1 MDGAVRL
8 AINHA
13 KELAKRN
20 HQIYFV
26 GTLKGNLIPPTFKI
40 NGAKVYA
47 VRPPPIPS
55 RIRSFL
61 SPIMRTFLLSRR
73 INRLVK
79 KHKIDIIYAIGFIP
93 MLSSLNSRFSIK
105 IPIVVSYQGSEDS
118 YFYNQFGNKLG
129 LRSLHNSKSSQISKS
144 VTRNVGNFIFS
155 WMNALIFPSRTAYDA
170 FNDNFKPRS
179 RTTECIIP
187 NGVDCRFFTPEKEFS
202 EYPIILYVGVLSR
215 RKGLDLIIKA
225 ATVVLKNNPNTKF
238 VFIGRGGFRSSLE
251 RLAVE
256 LGVNNSVSF
265 LGAVEDDVL
274 LSYYRKAT
282 TVVVPTYFDTF
293 PTAVLEAMAME
304 KPIIT
309 TSNSSTA
316 EVFSDLDK
324 SLLIHPGNYIQ
335 LADSIH
341 KILNDQSLQIKIG
354 GSTRSVVESK
364 YSLKDAVDKLENL
377 MNILIYRPS

>member
-13 KELAKRN
+13 QELAKRN
-20 HQIYFV
+20 HRIYFV
-26 GTLKGNLIPPTFKI
+26 GTLKENLIPTKFKI

-47 VRPPPIPS
+47 VRSPIIPS
-55 RIRSFL
+55 RIRSL
-61 SPIMRTFLLSRR
+61 ISPIMRTIFLSRR

-79 KHKIDIIYAIGFIP
+79 KYKIDIIYAIGFIP
-93 MLSSLNSRFSIK
+93 MLSSLNSRFSTK

-118 YFYNQFGNKLG
+118 YFYNQFGNRLG
-129 LRSLHNSKSSQISKS
+129 LRSLHNSKSSQLSKS
-144 VTRNVGNFIFS
+144 VIRNAGNYIFS
-155 WMNALIFPSRTAYDA
+155 WMNALIFPSQTAYDA
-170 FNDNFKPRS
+170 FNENFKPRS
-179 RTTECIIP
+179 RTTESIIP
-187 NGVDCRFFTPEKEFS
+187 NGVDCRFFSPEKEFS
-202 EYPIILYVGVLSR
+202 EYPLILYVGVLSR

-225 ATVVLKNNPNTKF
+225 APLVLKNNPTAKF
-238 VFIGRGGFRSSLE
+238 VFIGKGGFRSSLE

-324 SLLIHPGNYIQ
+324 SLIIRPGDYFQ
-335 LADSIH
+335 LADSII
-341 KILNDQSLQIKIG
+341 KILNDRNLQIKIG

-364 YSLKDAVDKLENL
+364 YSLKSAVDKLENL
-377 MNILIYRPS
+377 ITKIVN